1 MSTVLQDPRTIET
14 PNYLNA
20 EYGWKSWLFTKDH
33 KRIAVL
39 YIISITVMFFLGG
52 IFAGL
57 IRLELLT
64 PQGDLVNSD
73 TYNKFFTMHGVVMV
87 FFFLI
92 PSFPLRW
99 AIFLC
104 R

>member
-1 MSTVLQDPRTIET
+1 MSTVLQDPRAVET
-14 PNYLNA
+14 PNYLNQ

-39 YIISITVMFFLGG
+39 YIISITAMFFIGG
-52 IFAGL
+52 IFASL
-57 IRLELLT
+57 IRVELLT

-73 TYNKFFTMHGVVMV
+73 TYNKFFTMHGIVMV

-92 PSFPLRW
+92 PSIPATLG
-99 AIFLC
+99 
-104 R
+104 